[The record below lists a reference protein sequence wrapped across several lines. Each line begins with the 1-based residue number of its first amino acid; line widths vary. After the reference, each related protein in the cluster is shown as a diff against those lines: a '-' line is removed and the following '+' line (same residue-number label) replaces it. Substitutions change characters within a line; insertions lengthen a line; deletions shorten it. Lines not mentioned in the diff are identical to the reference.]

1 MGTMRLPIENGDYSA
16 IDEVQ
21 TENMVE
27 YALKNGVNYFDT
39 AWGYHNGQSEIVIGK
54 TLEKYSRNS
63 YMLATKF
70 PGYDLSNM
78 DKVREIFEKQL
89 EKCRV
94 DYFDFYLVHNVCEL
108 NINEYL
114 NPEHGIHDYLV
125 SQKKNGRI
133 KHLGF
138 SAHGSYSVI
147 KRFLDA
153 YGKDMEFCQLQI
165 NWVDWNFQDAKAKVE
180 LLRRWKLPVWVME
193 PLRGGKLT
201 SLPKNYEDEL
211 KTLRP
216 DETITEW
223 AFRFLQ
229 TIPGYLCY
237 AVRNV

>member
-1 MGTMRLPIENGDYSA
+1 
-16 IDEVQ
+16 
-21 TENMVE
+21 
-27 YALKNGVNYFDT
+27 
-39 AWGYHNGQSEIVIGK
+39 
-54 TLEKYSRNS
+54 
-63 YMLATKF
+63 
-70 PGYDLSNM
+70 M

-180 LLRRWKLPVWVME
+180 LLRRWKLPVWV
-193 PLRGGKLT
+193 RNRCSGGKLT

-216 DETITEW
+216 DETVTEW
-223 AFRFLQ
+223 AFRFQ
-229 TIPGYLCY
+229 SDNPGICVTLSGMS
-237 AVRNV
+237 